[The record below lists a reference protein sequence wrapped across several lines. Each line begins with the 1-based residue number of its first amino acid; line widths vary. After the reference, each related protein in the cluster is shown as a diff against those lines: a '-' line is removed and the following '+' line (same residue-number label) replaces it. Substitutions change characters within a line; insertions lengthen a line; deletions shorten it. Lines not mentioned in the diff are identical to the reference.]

1 MKQFN
6 VFVATLVL
14 TCFAFLPTMAHA
26 DDLDGLDVTMEVMD
40 DISDIGDTISEMR
53 GPEDGDAPLPGG
65 DDVSDREGDESE
77 ESLYGDFD
85 GEESG
90 EGEDEFG
97 DVEDEFEAPE
107 DDFGHDD
114 DFDESDLDEDD
125 DFEDEEGE
133 DVDDDEFDEDEFDD
147 DDDDDDMD
155 DDGV

>member
-14 TCFAFLPTMAHA
+14 TCFAFLPTTAHA

-40 DISDIGDTISEMR
+40 DISEIGDTISEMQ
-53 GPEDGDAPLPGG
+53 GPEDGDVPLPGG
-65 DDVSDREGDESE
+65 DDVGDREGDESE

-85 GEESG
+85 GERSG
-90 EGEDEFG
+90 EG
-97 DVEDEFEAPE
+97 EDEFEAPE

-114 DFDESDLDEDD
+114 DFDESDLEEDD

-147 DDDDDDMD
+147 DDDDDGD
-155 DDGV
+155 DDLDDDDV